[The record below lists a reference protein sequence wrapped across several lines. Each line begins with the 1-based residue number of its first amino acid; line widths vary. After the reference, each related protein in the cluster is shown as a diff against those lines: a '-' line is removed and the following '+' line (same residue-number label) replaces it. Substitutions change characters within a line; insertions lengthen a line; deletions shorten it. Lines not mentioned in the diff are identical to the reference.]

1 MIDIEKLKKEQA
13 EKLHEAEVS
22 NQVESEMGVSPT
34 VYTYQGKLHIN
45 FHVQSDEV
53 AGKILDRYEAT
64 TMMQTYKKRN
74 VWHKVEVYGGAGSKD
89 IELNISWQRGEIE
102 YSIKLEKAQNS
113 CVYGQ
118 FMFWKGY
125 RKTTDIEAESAYM
138 VKKNGRIT
146 YGQDVPR
153 YVFSG
158 ENTEFQGGHVQSEE
172 PTICDAVCSALT
184 EKYLN
189 AE

>member
-13 EKLHEAEVS
+13 QKLREAEVS
-22 NQVESEMGVSPT
+22 NQVESEMGVSPI
-34 VYTYQGKLHIN
+34 VYTFQGKLHIN
-45 FHVQSDEV
+45 FHVKDDAT

-74 VWHKVEVYGGAGSKD
+74 VWHKLEVYGDAGSKD
-89 IELNISWQRGEIE
+89 IELNITWQRGEIE
-102 YSIKLEKAQNS
+102 YSIKLEKAQKS

-118 FMFWKGY
+118 FVFWKGY
-125 RKTTDIEAESAYM
+125 RKVTNIEAERPSTVA
-138 VKKNGRIT
+138 KNGRIN
-146 YGQDVPR
+146 YNEEVPR
-153 YVFSG
+153 YAFNG

-172 PTICDAVCSALT
+172 PTICDAVCSALI

-189 AE
+189 E

>member
-13 EKLHEAEVS
+13 QKLHEAEVS
-22 NQVESEMGVSPT
+22 NNIESEMDVSPI
-34 VYTYQGKLHIN
+34 VYTFQGKLN
-45 FHVQSDEV
+45 VSFHVQGDVV

-74 VWHKVEVYGGAGSKD
+74 VWHKLEVYGGAGSKD

-118 FMFWKGY
+118 FVFWKGY
-125 RKTTDIEAESAYM
+125 RKTTSIEAESISM

-146 YGQDVPR
+146 YDQDVPR
-153 YVFSG
+153 YAFNG

-172 PTICDAVCSALT
+172 PTICDAVCSALI

-189 AE
+189 GE